1 MTKQYMYITDELRA
15 YRSDERN
22 ITLEKLS
29 TGVSPKTRKPSS
41 SWCTLGYF
49 RTYRSA
55 IKWIVRNDAIVDE
68 QIIKDLQDYLRE
80 IEIVHEEIDVLVERI
95 DI

>member
-22 ITLEKLS
+22 ITLEKLA
-29 TGVSPKTRKPSS
+29 TGVNPRTKKPAS
-41 SWCTLGYF
+41 SWSTLGYF

-55 IKWIVRNDAIVDE
+55 IRWIVKNDTIVDDE
-68 QIIKDLQDYLRE
+68 ITKDLQDYLRE
-80 IEIVHEEIDVLVERI
+80 IERVHEEIEILVDRI

>member
-22 ITLEKLS
+22 ITLEKLA
-29 TGVSPKTRKPSS
+29 TGLNPKTKKPAS
-41 SWCTLGYF
+41 SWGTLGYF

-55 IKWIVRNDAIVDE
+55 IRWIVRNDTIVDE
-68 QIIKDLQDYLRE
+68 EIIKDLQDYLRE
-80 IEIVHEEIDVLVERI
+80 IERVHEEIESLVERI
-95 DI
+95 DM

>member
-22 ITLEKLS
+22 ITLEKLA
-29 TGVSPKTRKPSS
+29 TGLNPKTKKPAS
-41 SWCTLGYF
+41 SWGTLGYF

-55 IKWIVRNDAIVDE
+55 IRWIVRNDTIVDE
-68 QIIKDLQDYLRE
+68 EIIKNLQDYLRE
-80 IEIVHEEIDVLVERI
+80 IERVHEEIETLIDRI
-95 DI
+95 DM